1 MGLKGPPDLQREN
14 PAWIVF
20 PDDVEQTLAADLP
33 EPSVQN
39 FLQDASARSA
49 GQRLPTSR
57 SRYVLPEMNGLECRN
72 TVQRIR
78 SRGGVQESDNGQ

>member
-1 MGLKGPPDLQREN
+1 MGLKGPADLQREN

-39 FLQDASARSA
+39 FLQDRVGALRRPALADIAVKLCVTRDERS
-49 GQRLPTSR
+49 
-57 SRYVLPEMNGLECRN
+57 
-72 TVQRIR
+72 
-78 SRGGVQESDNGQ
+78 